1 MTVSSTTPTTPSPTA
16 ALAAAATSTAATKAA
31 NDKNYDTFL
40 KMMTTQIKNQD
51 PLNPMSAD
59 QLAVQLATFSGV
71 EQQTKTNDLLTQ
83 MLSQNNL
90 GAMSQV
96 VGWVGKEARLAAP
109 AYFDGSTPITLS
121 PNPAADADK
130 AVLVVTDQAGNEV
143 SRTELPVSTV
153 DYKWPGLDSSGNPLP
168 KGVYSFSLDSY
179 QGDSLLGTTDVEYY
193 GKISEIRNSANG
205 VSAMLPGGVEAL
217 TSLITAIREPAAN

>member
-1 MTVSSTTPTTPSPTA
+1 MSV
-16 ALAAAATSTAATKAA
+16 AATTAATTTTPKTTTTAKQN

-40 KMMTTQIKNQD
+40 KMMTAQIKNQD

-83 MLSQNNL
+83 LLGQNAL
-90 GAMSQV
+90 GSMGQM

-109 AYFDGSTPITLS
+109 AYFDGATPVTIS
-121 PNPAADADK
+121 PNPTSDADK
-130 AVLVVTDQAGNEV
+130 AVLVVKDQSGHEV
-143 SRTELPVSTV
+143 SRTQLPLGSA
-153 DYKWPGLDSSGNPLP
+153 DYQWQGLDNSGNRLP
-168 KGVYSFSLDSY
+168 KGVYSLSLESY
-179 QGDSLLGTTDVEYY
+179 QKDKLLESSDVEYY
-193 GKISEIRNSANG
+193 GKISEIRSSANG

-217 TSLITAIREPAAN
+217 TSLITAIREPASS

>member
-1 MTVSSTTPTTPSPTA
+1 MSVTA
-16 ALAAAATSTAATKAA
+16 TTAATTTTTPKTTTAKQN

-40 KMMTTQIKNQD
+40 KMMTAQIKNQD

-83 MLSQNNL
+83 LLGQNAL
-90 GAMSQV
+90 GSMGQM

-109 AYFDGSTPITLS
+109 AYFDGETPVTIS
-121 PNPAADADK
+121 PNPTSDADK
-130 AVLVVTDQAGNEV
+130 AVLVVKDQSGHEV
-143 SRTELPVSTV
+143 SRTQLPLGSA
-153 DYKWPGLDSSGNPLP
+153 DYKWQGLDNSGNPLP
-168 KGVYSFSLDSY
+168 KGVYSLSLESY
-179 QGDSLLGTTDVEYY
+179 QKDKLLESSDVEYY
-193 GKISEIRNSANG
+193 GKISEIRSSPNG

-217 TSLITAIREPAAN
+217 TSIITAIREPAAS

>member
-1 MTVSSTTPTTPSPTA
+1 MDVTSATPTTPKT
-16 ALAAAATSTAATKAA
+16 ATSTAQQN

-40 KMMTTQIKNQD
+40 KMMTAQIKNQD

-71 EQQTKTNDLLTQ
+71 EQQTKTNDLLSQ
-83 MLSQNNL
+83 MISQNSV
-90 GAMSQV
+90 GAMSQM

-109 AYFDGSTPITLS
+109 AYFDGATPVTIS

-130 AVLVVTDQAGNEV
+130 AVLVVKDATGKEV
-143 SRTELPVSTV
+143 SRTELPLGSA
-153 DYKWPGLDSSGNPLP
+153 DYKWQGLDSTGTALP
-168 KGVYSFSLDSY
+168 KGIYSLSLESY
-179 QGDSLLGTTDVEYY
+179 SGSTLMGTSDVEYY
-193 GKISEIRNSANG
+193 GKVSEIRSTTNG

-217 TSLITAIREPAAN
+217 TSIITAIREP